1 MASNLSP
8 AIAASK
14 ASNSSK
20 AGSASGQLSPASS
33 QTSSTPVSNQY
44 PQQRGAG
51 GVHGQ
56 SRASSTPRNN
66 QQQRKQNKS
75 SKRYARLAD
84 EDAIAESVCFDL
96 PFDTVLCTGAVTSSI
111 Y

>member
-14 ASNSSK
+14 AANSSK
-20 AGSASGQLSPASS
+20 AGPASGQLSPASS
-33 QTSSTPVSNQY
+33 QTSSTPVNSSQY

-84 EDAIAESVCFDL
+84 EDALAESVCC
-96 PFDTVLCTGAVTSSI
+96 PYTVLHQVE
-111 Y
+111 